1 MFLFNKFVLS
11 SCLALCLTQ
20 DYDFYDSLTR
30 NSSSTSENVT
40 TSYEE
45 ANATFIMIN
54 TADLAQ
60 LVQKIADLENEIKT
74 LTQKDGGRDCDDGSD
89 EADRI
94 ECGRGLLTCG
104 DGTCVDSRRVC
115 DGHKDCSDG
124 GDEAGCREHQCEDWQ
139 IKCVR

>member
-1 MFLFNKFVLS
+1 M
-11 SCLALCLTQ
+11 
-20 DYDFYDSLTR
+20 
-30 NSSSTSENVT
+30 T

-94 ECGRGLLTCG
+94 KCGWGFLACG
-104 DGTCVDSRRVC
+104 NGTCVDSRRVC

>member
-1 MFLFNKFVLS
+1 MFLFNIFILS
-11 SCLALCLTQ
+11 SCLAHCLPQ
-20 DYDFYDSLTR
+20 NYDYYDSR

-74 LTQKDGGRDCDDGSD
+74 LTQKDRGCDCDDGSD

-94 ECGRGLLTCG
+94 ECGRGFLTCG